1 MEFKKCSRCGNFYVS
16 NGLVC
21 PKCAPKD
28 DFEFSTFKS
37 YITENGLNDSVYSI
51 SGKTG
56 ISVKN
61 LNRYIEYNNQANGNG
76 SLVSSPFLGG
86 ETETPETTPNSASN
100 LETKKSNN
108 GITFLI

>member
-16 NGLVC
+16 DGIVC
-21 PKCAPKD
+21 PKCTPKD

-37 YITENGLNDSVYSI
+37 YIAENGSNQSVDAI
-51 SGKTG
+51 SSATG

-61 LNRYIEYNNQANGNG
+61 LNRFLEYNNENKN
-76 SLVSSPFLGG
+76 VSNENINIKN
-86 ETETPETTPNSASN
+86 ETNSG
-100 LETKKSNN
+100 NN

>member
-21 PKCAPKD
+21 PKCTPKD
-28 DFEFSTFKS
+28 ELEFSTFKS
-37 YITENGLNDSVYSI
+37 YINENGLGNSVDSI
-51 SGKTG
+51 SSETG

-61 LNRYIEYNNQANGNG
+61 LNRFIEYNNEHSGESIDGTG
-76 SLVSSPFLGG
+76 SIGGSELSS
-86 ETETPETTPNSASN
+86 N
-100 LETKKSNN
+100 NN

>member
-16 NGLVC
+16 DGIVC
-21 PKCAPKD
+21 PKCTPKD

-37 YITENGLNDSVYSI
+37 YIAENGSNQSI
-51 SGKTG
+51 DTISDATG

-61 LNRYIEYNNQANGNG
+61 LNRFLEYNNENKE
-76 SLVSSPFLGG
+76 VSNINIKK
-86 ETETPETTPNSASN
+86 ETNSG
-100 LETKKSNN
+100 NN